1 MMARTARTGG
11 PRLRLATVTIER
23 RFRGPPESGNGGYTV
38 GLLANF
44 APEPM
49 AVRLRVPPP
58 LEAALEVHAAGDGL
72 ELVAGDTI
80 VATATPAAVELEL
93 PPPPSRADALAAAGR
108 YAGFERHAFPG
119 CFVCGPARAAG
130 DGLRVFAGPVAGAE
144 LLAAPWQPDPSLAGT
159 RGAVRPEF
167 MAAALDCPGY
177 FAVATQGQVMLL
189 GSMALEIRR
198 TVAVGEP
205 CVVAAWSLGGGGRKW
220 RAGTALF
227 GADGECA
234 ALAASTWVEL
244 KAATPPARG
253 SVA

>member
-1 MMARTARTGG
+1 MMACATRPGG
-11 PRLRLATVTIER
+11 RRLRLATVTIER

-38 GLLANF
+38 GLLAKF

-58 LEAALEVHAAGDGL
+58 LEAPLEVRAAGGGL
-72 ELVAGDTI
+72 ELAAGDTI
-80 VATATPAAVELEL
+80 IASATPAAVELEL
-93 PPPPSRADALAAAGR
+93 PPPPSRADALAAASR
-108 YAGFERHAFPG
+108 YAGLERHAFPG

-130 DGLRVFAGPVAGAE
+130 DGLRVFAGPIGGGE
-144 LLAAPWQPDPSLAGT
+144 LLAAPWQPDPGLAGT

-177 FAVATQGQVMLL
+177 FAVAAQGQVMLL

-220 RAGTALF
+220 RAGTAVF

-234 ALAASTWVEL
+234 AFAVSTWVEL
-244 KAATPPARG
+244 RPGALPAGG
-253 SVA
+253 SAG